1 MKKKQLLSG
10 VMALLLSASL
20 CACGGSKTAEGTSE
34 AAGESSEA
42 ETSNTLS
49 EGTPVPG
56 GSVVYGMTQD
66 LASLDPHVDTDAGT
80 RDVVFNLYEGLVKPT
95 SDGGFIPAVASDYTI
110 SDDAKTYTFTLRD
123 GVTFHDGTPVTIE
136 DVKYSIDRYAEIQG
150 ESSAFSS
157 LVDSVE
163 VQDDKTLV
171 VNLKESYSEFLPM
184 MTIAIIPKSN
194 EDPAGNPIGTGPF
207 KYVSYTPGQNLEL
220 EKYDGYWQEGVPSL
234 DSVEFKFIAD
244 VDTAFVELQAG
255 TIDISDPS
263 YSLEAANQIATING
277 GNSDLDGS
285 VITTR
290 LKDFRGYGYIALSA
304 ENVKVGNDPASE
316 ESKDL
321 RKAIMTVI
329 AAYRDEGINSYYG
342 DTATIINY
350 PMSNTSWAAPSVT
363 DDGYKIAYSTD
374 VDGNEIYTSDMS
386 GDTKYAAALQAALGY
401 FEAAGYT
408 VENGQVTA
416 APAGAKMEYTVNIGA
431 SGNGDHPSF
440 QVLTNAAAA
449 LKTIGFTLTVN
460 DLANASDLYSSYQ
473 SGVAEGWVAA
483 WQSTNDPDTYQLY
496 DSNGSTNYY
505 KINDSD
511 LDELIEAA
519 RQTTDQDARK
529 AMYKEAMEIIL
540 DWGVELPVYQR
551 SEATIFS
558 SERVDTT
565 TIPNDMTPYWTY
577 QSEINKIALK

>member
-95 SDGGFIPAVASDYTI
+95 SDGGFIAAVASDYTI

-123 GVTFHDGTPVTIE
+123 GITFHDGTPVTIE

-184 MTIAIIPKSN
+184 MTIAIIPQSN
-194 EDPAGNPIGTGPF
+194 EEPVGNPIGTGPF

-255 TIDISDPS
+255 TIDILKYLTSAQAETLGDDYNIVQGSMNLVHAMYLNSAYEPLSKTEVRQALCYAVDRDAINNFIFGGKSHIIGSHMIPAMSKYYEPEAETVYSYDPEKAKELLADAGYADGFDLEITVPSS
-263 YSLEAANQIATING
+263 YSQHVDSAQIIADELSQVGINVTLNQVEWSTWLQDVYKG
-277 GNSDLDGS
+277 GN
-285 VITTR
+285 
-290 LKDFRGYGYIALSA
+290 FQA
-304 ENVKVGNDPASE
+304 
-316 ESKDL
+316 
-321 RKAIMTVI
+321 TVI
-329 AAYRDEGINSYYG
+329 GFDG
-342 DTATIINY
+342 TL
-350 PMSNTSWAAPSVT
+350 APSDWLKKYVT
-363 DDGYKIAYSTD
+363 DDAKNFMHYSNTEYDDVFNTAYTTVDDDVKVENYKKAQMILAEDAAAVYIEDPANLVAVSKKFGGYTFYPTAA
-374 VDGNEIYTSDMS
+374 EDMS
-386 GDTKYAAALQAALGY
+386 LLYQ
-401 FEAAGYT
+401 
-408 VENGQVTA
+408 VEQ
-416 APAGAKMEYTVNIGA
+416 
-431 SGNGDHPSF
+431 
-440 QVLTNAAAA
+440 
-449 LKTIGFTLTVN
+449 
-460 DLANASDLYSSYQ
+460 
-473 SGVAEGWVAA
+473 
-483 WQSTNDPDTYQLY
+483 
-496 DSNGSTNYY
+496 
-505 KINDSD
+505 
-511 LDELIEAA
+511 
-519 RQTTDQDARK
+519 
-529 AMYKEAMEIIL
+529 
-540 DWGVELPVYQR
+540 
-551 SEATIFS
+551 
-558 SERVDTT
+558 
-565 TIPNDMTPYWTY
+565 
-577 QSEINKIALK
+577 

>member
-95 SDGGFIPAVASDYTI
+95 SDGGFIAAVASDYTI

-123 GVTFHDGTPVTIE
+123 GITFHDGTPVTIE

-184 MTIAIIPKSN
+184 MTIAIIPQSN

-207 KYVSYTPGQNLEL
+207 KYVSYTPGQNMEL

-255 TIDISDPS
+255 TIDILKYLTSAQAETLGDDYNIVQGSMNLVHAMYLNSAYEPLSKTEVRQALCYAVDRDAINNFIFGGKSHIIGSHMIPAMSKYYEPEAETVYSYDPEKAKELLVDAGYADGFDLEITVPSS
-263 YSLEAANQIATING
+263 YSQHVDSAQIIADELSQVGINVTLNQVEWSTWLQDVYKG
-277 GNSDLDGS
+277 GN
-285 VITTR
+285 
-290 LKDFRGYGYIALSA
+290 FQA
-304 ENVKVGNDPASE
+304 
-316 ESKDL
+316 
-321 RKAIMTVI
+321 TVI
-329 AAYRDEGINSYYG
+329 GFDG
-342 DTATIINY
+342 TL
-350 PMSNTSWAAPSVT
+350 APSDWLKKYVT
-363 DDGYKIAYSTD
+363 DDAKNFMHYSNTEYDDVFNTAYTTVDDDVKVENYKKAQMILAEDAAAVYIEDPANLVAVSKKFGGYTFYPTAA
-374 VDGNEIYTSDMS
+374 EDMS
-386 GDTKYAAALQAALGY
+386 LLYQ
-401 FEAAGYT
+401 
-408 VENGQVTA
+408 VEQ
-416 APAGAKMEYTVNIGA
+416 
-431 SGNGDHPSF
+431 
-440 QVLTNAAAA
+440 
-449 LKTIGFTLTVN
+449 
-460 DLANASDLYSSYQ
+460 
-473 SGVAEGWVAA
+473 
-483 WQSTNDPDTYQLY
+483 
-496 DSNGSTNYY
+496 
-505 KINDSD
+505 
-511 LDELIEAA
+511 
-519 RQTTDQDARK
+519 
-529 AMYKEAMEIIL
+529 
-540 DWGVELPVYQR
+540 
-551 SEATIFS
+551 
-558 SERVDTT
+558 
-565 TIPNDMTPYWTY
+565 
-577 QSEINKIALK
+577 

>member
-95 SDGGFIPAVASDYTI
+95 SDGGFIPAGASDYII

-123 GVTFHDGTPVTIE
+123 GITFHDGTPVTIE

-184 MTIAIIPKSN
+184 MTIAIIPQSN

-255 TIDISDPS
+255 TIDILKYLTSAQAETLGDDYNIVQGSMNLVHAMYLNSAYEPLSKTEVRQALCYAVDRDAINNFIFGGKSHIIGSHMIPAMSKYYEPEAETVYSYDPEKAKELLADAGYADGFDLEITVPSS
-263 YSLEAANQIATING
+263 YSQHVDSAQIIADELSQVGINVTLNQVEWSTWLQDVYKG
-277 GNSDLDGS
+277 GN
-285 VITTR
+285 
-290 LKDFRGYGYIALSA
+290 FQA
-304 ENVKVGNDPASE
+304 
-316 ESKDL
+316 
-321 RKAIMTVI
+321 TVI
-329 AAYRDEGINSYYG
+329 GFDG
-342 DTATIINY
+342 TL
-350 PMSNTSWAAPSVT
+350 APSDWLKKYVT
-363 DDGYKIAYSTD
+363 DDAKNFMHYSNTEYDDVFNTAYTTVDDDVKVENYKKAQMILAEDAAAVYIEDPANLVAVSKKFGGYTFYPTAA
-374 VDGNEIYTSDMS
+374 EDMS
-386 GDTKYAAALQAALGY
+386 LLYQ
-401 FEAAGYT
+401 
-408 VENGQVTA
+408 VEQ
-416 APAGAKMEYTVNIGA
+416 
-431 SGNGDHPSF
+431 
-440 QVLTNAAAA
+440 
-449 LKTIGFTLTVN
+449 
-460 DLANASDLYSSYQ
+460 
-473 SGVAEGWVAA
+473 
-483 WQSTNDPDTYQLY
+483 
-496 DSNGSTNYY
+496 
-505 KINDSD
+505 
-511 LDELIEAA
+511 
-519 RQTTDQDARK
+519 
-529 AMYKEAMEIIL
+529 
-540 DWGVELPVYQR
+540 
-551 SEATIFS
+551 
-558 SERVDTT
+558 
-565 TIPNDMTPYWTY
+565 
-577 QSEINKIALK
+577 

>member
-95 SDGGFIPAVASDYTI
+95 SDGGFIAAVASDYTI

-255 TIDISDPS
+255 TIDILKYLTSAQAETLGDDYNIVQGSMNLVHAMYLNSAYEPLSKTEVRQALCYAVDRDAINNFIFGGKSHIIGSHMIPAMSKYYEPEAETVYSYDPEKAKELLADAGYADGFDLEITVPSS
-263 YSLEAANQIATING
+263 YSQHVDSAQIIADELSQVGINVTLNQVEWSTWLQDVYKG
-277 GNSDLDGS
+277 GN
-285 VITTR
+285 
-290 LKDFRGYGYIALSA
+290 FQA
-304 ENVKVGNDPASE
+304 
-316 ESKDL
+316 
-321 RKAIMTVI
+321 TVI
-329 AAYRDEGINSYYG
+329 GFDG
-342 DTATIINY
+342 TL
-350 PMSNTSWAAPSVT
+350 APSDWLKKYVT
-363 DDGYKIAYSTD
+363 DDAKNFMHYSNTEYDDVFNTAYTTVDDDVKVENYKKAQMILAEDAAAVYIEDPANLVAVSKKFGGYTFYPTAA
-374 VDGNEIYTSDMS
+374 EDMS
-386 GDTKYAAALQAALGY
+386 LLYQ
-401 FEAAGYT
+401 
-408 VENGQVTA
+408 VEQ
-416 APAGAKMEYTVNIGA
+416 
-431 SGNGDHPSF
+431 
-440 QVLTNAAAA
+440 
-449 LKTIGFTLTVN
+449 
-460 DLANASDLYSSYQ
+460 
-473 SGVAEGWVAA
+473 
-483 WQSTNDPDTYQLY
+483 
-496 DSNGSTNYY
+496 
-505 KINDSD
+505 
-511 LDELIEAA
+511 
-519 RQTTDQDARK
+519 
-529 AMYKEAMEIIL
+529 
-540 DWGVELPVYQR
+540 
-551 SEATIFS
+551 
-558 SERVDTT
+558 
-565 TIPNDMTPYWTY
+565 
-577 QSEINKIALK
+577 

>member
-49 EGTPVPG
+49 EGPPVPG

-95 SDGGFIPAVASDYTI
+95 SDGGFIPAVASDYII

-123 GVTFHDGTPVTIE
+123 GITFHDGTPVTIE

-184 MTIAIIPKSN
+184 MTIAIIPQSN

-255 TIDISDPS
+255 TIDILKYLTSAQAETLGDDYNIVQGSMNLVHAMYLNSAYEPLSKTEVRQALCYAVDRDAINNFIFGGKSHIIGSHMIPAMSKYYEPEAETVYSYDPEKAKELLADAGYADGFDLEITVPSS
-263 YSLEAANQIATING
+263 YSQHVDSAQIIADELSQVGINVTLNQVEWSTWLQDVYKG
-277 GNSDLDGS
+277 GN
-285 VITTR
+285 
-290 LKDFRGYGYIALSA
+290 FQA
-304 ENVKVGNDPASE
+304 
-316 ESKDL
+316 
-321 RKAIMTVI
+321 TVI
-329 AAYRDEGINSYYG
+329 GFDG
-342 DTATIINY
+342 TL
-350 PMSNTSWAAPSVT
+350 APSDWLKKYVT
-363 DDGYKIAYSTD
+363 DDAKNFMHYSNTEYDDVFNTAYTTVDDDVKVENYKKAQMILAEDAAAVYIEDPANLVAVSKKFGGYTFYPTAA
-374 VDGNEIYTSDMS
+374 EDMS
-386 GDTKYAAALQAALGY
+386 LLYQ
-401 FEAAGYT
+401 
-408 VENGQVTA
+408 VEQ
-416 APAGAKMEYTVNIGA
+416 
-431 SGNGDHPSF
+431 
-440 QVLTNAAAA
+440 
-449 LKTIGFTLTVN
+449 
-460 DLANASDLYSSYQ
+460 
-473 SGVAEGWVAA
+473 
-483 WQSTNDPDTYQLY
+483 
-496 DSNGSTNYY
+496 
-505 KINDSD
+505 
-511 LDELIEAA
+511 
-519 RQTTDQDARK
+519 
-529 AMYKEAMEIIL
+529 
-540 DWGVELPVYQR
+540 
-551 SEATIFS
+551 
-558 SERVDTT
+558 
-565 TIPNDMTPYWTY
+565 
-577 QSEINKIALK
+577 

>member
-95 SDGGFIPAVASDYTI
+95 SDGGFIPAVASDYII

-123 GVTFHDGTPVTIE
+123 GITFHDGTPVTIE

-184 MTIAIIPKSN
+184 MTIAIIPQSN

-255 TIDISDPS
+255 TIDILKYLTSAQAETLGDDYNIVQGSMNLVHAMYLNSAYEPLSKTEVRQALCYAVDRDAINNFIFGGKSHIIGSHMIPAMSKYYEPEAETVYSYDPEKAKELLADAGYADGFDLEITVPSS
-263 YSLEAANQIATING
+263 YSQHVDSAQIIADELSQVGINVTLNQVEWSTWLQDVYKG
-277 GNSDLDGS
+277 GN
-285 VITTR
+285 
-290 LKDFRGYGYIALSA
+290 FQA
-304 ENVKVGNDPASE
+304 
-316 ESKDL
+316 
-321 RKAIMTVI
+321 TVI
-329 AAYRDEGINSYYG
+329 GFDG
-342 DTATIINY
+342 TL
-350 PMSNTSWAAPSVT
+350 APSDWLKKYVT
-363 DDGYKIAYSTD
+363 DDAKNFIIPSCVYRF
-374 VDGNEIYTSDMS
+374 
-386 GDTKYAAALQAALGY
+386 LFCCY
-401 FEAAGYT
+401 F
-408 VENGQVTA
+408 
-416 APAGAKMEYTVNIGA
+416 
-431 SGNGDHPSF
+431 
-440 QVLTNAAAA
+440 
-449 LKTIGFTLTVN
+449 
-460 DLANASDLYSSYQ
+460 
-473 SGVAEGWVAA
+473 
-483 WQSTNDPDTYQLY
+483 
-496 DSNGSTNYY
+496 
-505 KINDSD
+505 
-511 LDELIEAA
+511 
-519 RQTTDQDARK
+519 
-529 AMYKEAMEIIL
+529 
-540 DWGVELPVYQR
+540 
-551 SEATIFS
+551 
-558 SERVDTT
+558 
-565 TIPNDMTPYWTY
+565 
-577 QSEINKIALK
+577 

>member
-95 SDGGFIPAVASDYTI
+95 SDGGFIPAVASDYII

-123 GVTFHDGTPVTIE
+123 GITFHDGTPVTIE

-255 TIDISDPS
+255 TIDI
-263 YSLEAANQIATING
+263 
-277 GNSDLDGS
+277 
-285 VITTR
+285 
-290 LKDFRGYGYIALSA
+290 LKYL
-304 ENVKVGNDPASE
+304 
-316 ESKDL
+316 
-321 RKAIMTVI
+321 
-329 AAYRDEGINSYYG
+329 
-342 DTATIINY
+342 
-350 PMSNTSWAAPSVT
+350 
-363 DDGYKIAYSTD
+363 
-374 VDGNEIYTSDMS
+374 
-386 GDTKYAAALQAALGY
+386 
-401 FEAAGYT
+401 
-408 VENGQVTA
+408 TA
-416 APAGAKMEYTVNIGA
+416 AQAETLGDEDYNIV
-431 SGNGDHPSF
+431 
-440 QVLTNAAAA
+440 Q
-449 LKTIGFTLTVN
+449 
-460 DLANASDLYSSYQ
+460 
-473 SGVAEGWVAA
+473 
-483 WQSTNDPDTYQLY
+483 
-496 DSNGSTNYY
+496 GSMN
-505 KINDSD
+505 
-511 LDELIEAA
+511 LVH
-519 RQTTDQDARK
+519 
-529 AMYKEAMEIIL
+529 AMYLNSAYEPLSKTEVRQALCYAVDRDAINNF
-540 DWGVELPVYQR
+540 
-551 SEATIFS
+551 IFG
-558 SERVDTT
+558 
-565 TIPNDMTPYWTY
+565 
-577 QSEINKIALK
+577 

>member
-95 SDGGFIPAVASDYTI
+95 SDGGFISAVASDYTI

-123 GVTFHDGTPVTIE
+123 GITFHDGTPVTIE

-184 MTIAIIPKSN
+184 MTIAIIPQSN

-220 EKYDGYWQEGVPSL
+220 EKYAGYWQEGVPSL

-255 TIDISDPS
+255 TIDILKYLTSAQAETLGDDYNIVQGSMNLVHAMYLNSAYEPLSKTEVRQALCYAVDRDAINNFIFGGKSHIIGSHMIPAMSKYYEPEAETVYSYDPEKAKELLADAGYADGFDLEITVPSS
-263 YSLEAANQIATING
+263 YSQHVDSAQIIADELSQVGVNVTLNQVEWSTWLQDVYKG
-277 GNSDLDGS
+277 GN
-285 VITTR
+285 
-290 LKDFRGYGYIALSA
+290 FQA
-304 ENVKVGNDPASE
+304 
-316 ESKDL
+316 
-321 RKAIMTVI
+321 TVI
-329 AAYRDEGINSYYG
+329 GFDG
-342 DTATIINY
+342 TL
-350 PMSNTSWAAPSVT
+350 APSDWLKKYVT
-363 DDGYKIAYSTD
+363 DDAKNFMHYSNTEYDDVFNTAYTTVDDDVKVENYKKAQMILAEDAAAVYIEDPANLVAVSKKFGGYTFYPTAA
-374 VDGNEIYTSDMS
+374 EDMS
-386 GDTKYAAALQAALGY
+386 LLYQ
-401 FEAAGYT
+401 
-408 VENGQVTA
+408 VEQ
-416 APAGAKMEYTVNIGA
+416 
-431 SGNGDHPSF
+431 
-440 QVLTNAAAA
+440 
-449 LKTIGFTLTVN
+449 
-460 DLANASDLYSSYQ
+460 
-473 SGVAEGWVAA
+473 
-483 WQSTNDPDTYQLY
+483 
-496 DSNGSTNYY
+496 
-505 KINDSD
+505 
-511 LDELIEAA
+511 
-519 RQTTDQDARK
+519 
-529 AMYKEAMEIIL
+529 
-540 DWGVELPVYQR
+540 
-551 SEATIFS
+551 
-558 SERVDTT
+558 
-565 TIPNDMTPYWTY
+565 
-577 QSEINKIALK
+577 

>member
-95 SDGGFIPAVASDYTI
+95 SDGGFIPAVASDYII

-123 GVTFHDGTPVTIE
+123 GITFHDGTPVTIE

-184 MTIAIIPKSN
+184 MTIAIIPQSN

-207 KYVSYTPGQNLEL
+207 KYVSYTPGQNMEL

-255 TIDISDPS
+255 TIDILKYLTAAQAETLGDDYNIVQGSMNLVHAMYLNSAYEPLSKTEVRQALCYAVDRDAINNFIFGGKSHIIGSHMIPAMSKYYEPEAETVYSYDPEKAKELLADAGYADGFDLEITVPSS
-263 YSLEAANQIATING
+263 YSQHVDSAQIIADELSQVGINVTLNQVEWSTWLQDVYKG
-277 GNSDLDGS
+277 GN
-285 VITTR
+285 
-290 LKDFRGYGYIALSA
+290 FQA
-304 ENVKVGNDPASE
+304 
-316 ESKDL
+316 
-321 RKAIMTVI
+321 TVI
-329 AAYRDEGINSYYG
+329 GFDG
-342 DTATIINY
+342 TL
-350 PMSNTSWAAPSVT
+350 APSDWLKKYVT
-363 DDGYKIAYSTD
+363 DDAKNFMHYSNTEYDDVFNTAYTTVDDDVKVENYKKAQMILAEDAAAVYIEDPANLVAVSKKFGGYTFYPTAA
-374 VDGNEIYTSDMS
+374 EDMS
-386 GDTKYAAALQAALGY
+386 LLYQ
-401 FEAAGYT
+401 
-408 VENGQVTA
+408 VEQ
-416 APAGAKMEYTVNIGA
+416 
-431 SGNGDHPSF
+431 
-440 QVLTNAAAA
+440 
-449 LKTIGFTLTVN
+449 
-460 DLANASDLYSSYQ
+460 
-473 SGVAEGWVAA
+473 
-483 WQSTNDPDTYQLY
+483 
-496 DSNGSTNYY
+496 
-505 KINDSD
+505 
-511 LDELIEAA
+511 
-519 RQTTDQDARK
+519 
-529 AMYKEAMEIIL
+529 
-540 DWGVELPVYQR
+540 
-551 SEATIFS
+551 
-558 SERVDTT
+558 
-565 TIPNDMTPYWTY
+565 
-577 QSEINKIALK
+577 

>member
-95 SDGGFIPAVASDYTI
+95 SDGGFIPAVASDYII

-123 GVTFHDGTPVTIE
+123 GITFHDGTPVTIE

-194 EDPAGNPIGTGPF
+194 ENPAGNPIGTGPF

-255 TIDISDPS
+255 TIDILKYLTSAQAETLGDDYNIVQGSMNLVHAMYLNSAYEPLSKTEVRQALCYAVDRDAINNFIFGGKSHIIGSHMIPAMSKYYEPEAETVYSYDPEKAKELLADAGYADGFDLEITVPSS
-263 YSLEAANQIATING
+263 YSQHVDSAQIIADELSQVGINVTLNQVEWSTWLQDVYKG
-277 GNSDLDGS
+277 GN
-285 VITTR
+285 
-290 LKDFRGYGYIALSA
+290 FQA
-304 ENVKVGNDPASE
+304 
-316 ESKDL
+316 
-321 RKAIMTVI
+321 TVI
-329 AAYRDEGINSYYG
+329 GFDG
-342 DTATIINY
+342 TL
-350 PMSNTSWAAPSVT
+350 APSDWLKKYVT
-363 DDGYKIAYSTD
+363 DDAKNFMHYSNTEYDDVFNTAYTTVDDDVKVENYKKAQMILAEDAAAVYIEDPANLVAVSKKFGGYTFYPTAA
-374 VDGNEIYTSDMS
+374 EDMS
-386 GDTKYAAALQAALGY
+386 LLYQ
-401 FEAAGYT
+401 
-408 VENGQVTA
+408 VEQ
-416 APAGAKMEYTVNIGA
+416 
-431 SGNGDHPSF
+431 
-440 QVLTNAAAA
+440 
-449 LKTIGFTLTVN
+449 
-460 DLANASDLYSSYQ
+460 
-473 SGVAEGWVAA
+473 
-483 WQSTNDPDTYQLY
+483 
-496 DSNGSTNYY
+496 
-505 KINDSD
+505 
-511 LDELIEAA
+511 
-519 RQTTDQDARK
+519 
-529 AMYKEAMEIIL
+529 
-540 DWGVELPVYQR
+540 
-551 SEATIFS
+551 
-558 SERVDTT
+558 
-565 TIPNDMTPYWTY
+565 
-577 QSEINKIALK
+577 

>member
-80 RDVVFNLYEGLVKPT
+80 RDVVFILYEGLVKPT
-95 SDGGFIPAVASDYTI
+95 SDGGFIPAVASDYII

-123 GVTFHDGTPVTIE
+123 GITFHDGTPVTIE

-184 MTIAIIPKSN
+184 MTIAIIPQSN

-255 TIDISDPS
+255 TIDILKYLTSAQAETLGDDYNIVQGSMNLVHAMYLNSAYEPLSKTEVRQALCYAVDRDAINNFIFGGKSHIIGSHMIPAMSKYYEPEAETVYSYDPEKAKELLADAGYADGFDLEITVPSS
-263 YSLEAANQIATING
+263 YSQHVDSAQIIADELSQVGINVTLNQVEWSTWLQDVYKG
-277 GNSDLDGS
+277 GN
-285 VITTR
+285 
-290 LKDFRGYGYIALSA
+290 FQA
-304 ENVKVGNDPASE
+304 
-316 ESKDL
+316 
-321 RKAIMTVI
+321 TVI
-329 AAYRDEGINSYYG
+329 GFDG
-342 DTATIINY
+342 TL
-350 PMSNTSWAAPSVT
+350 APSDWLKKYVT
-363 DDGYKIAYSTD
+363 DDAKNFMHYSNTEYDDVFNTAYTTVDDDVKVENYKKAQMILAEDAAAVYIEDPANLVAVSKKFGGYTFYPTAA
-374 VDGNEIYTSDMS
+374 EDMS
-386 GDTKYAAALQAALGY
+386 LLYQ
-401 FEAAGYT
+401 
-408 VENGQVTA
+408 VEQ
-416 APAGAKMEYTVNIGA
+416 
-431 SGNGDHPSF
+431 
-440 QVLTNAAAA
+440 
-449 LKTIGFTLTVN
+449 
-460 DLANASDLYSSYQ
+460 
-473 SGVAEGWVAA
+473 
-483 WQSTNDPDTYQLY
+483 
-496 DSNGSTNYY
+496 
-505 KINDSD
+505 
-511 LDELIEAA
+511 
-519 RQTTDQDARK
+519 
-529 AMYKEAMEIIL
+529 
-540 DWGVELPVYQR
+540 
-551 SEATIFS
+551 
-558 SERVDTT
+558 
-565 TIPNDMTPYWTY
+565 
-577 QSEINKIALK
+577 

>member
-95 SDGGFIPAVASDYTI
+95 SDGGFIPAVASDYII

-123 GVTFHDGTPVTIE
+123 GITFHDGTPVTIE

-184 MTIAIIPKSN
+184 MTIAIIPQSN

-255 TIDISDPS
+255 TIDILKYLTSAQAETLGDDYNIVQGSMNLVHAMYLNSAYEPLSKTEVRQALCYAVDRDAINNFIFGGKSHIIGSHMIPAMSKYYEPEAETVYSYDPETAKELLADAGYADGFDLEITVPSS
-263 YSLEAANQIATING
+263 YSQHVDSAQIIADELSQVGINVTLNQVEWSTWLQDVYKG
-277 GNSDLDGS
+277 GN
-285 VITTR
+285 
-290 LKDFRGYGYIALSA
+290 FQA
-304 ENVKVGNDPASE
+304 
-316 ESKDL
+316 
-321 RKAIMTVI
+321 TVI
-329 AAYRDEGINSYYG
+329 GFDG
-342 DTATIINY
+342 TL
-350 PMSNTSWAAPSVT
+350 APSDWLKKYVT
-363 DDGYKIAYSTD
+363 DDAKNFMHYSNTEYDDVFNTAYTTVDDDVKVENYKKAQMILAEDAAAVYIEDPANLVAVSKKFGGYTFYPTAA
-374 VDGNEIYTSDMS
+374 EDMS
-386 GDTKYAAALQAALGY
+386 LLYQ
-401 FEAAGYT
+401 
-408 VENGQVTA
+408 VEQ
-416 APAGAKMEYTVNIGA
+416 
-431 SGNGDHPSF
+431 
-440 QVLTNAAAA
+440 
-449 LKTIGFTLTVN
+449 
-460 DLANASDLYSSYQ
+460 
-473 SGVAEGWVAA
+473 
-483 WQSTNDPDTYQLY
+483 
-496 DSNGSTNYY
+496 
-505 KINDSD
+505 
-511 LDELIEAA
+511 
-519 RQTTDQDARK
+519 
-529 AMYKEAMEIIL
+529 
-540 DWGVELPVYQR
+540 
-551 SEATIFS
+551 
-558 SERVDTT
+558 
-565 TIPNDMTPYWTY
+565 
-577 QSEINKIALK
+577 

>member
-20 CACGGSKTAEGTSE
+20 CACRGSKTAEGTSE

-95 SDGGFIPAVASDYTI
+95 SDGGFIPAVASDYII

-123 GVTFHDGTPVTIE
+123 GITFHDGTPVTIE

-184 MTIAIIPKSN
+184 MTIAIIPQSN

-255 TIDISDPS
+255 TIDILKYLTSAQAETLGDDYNIVQGSMNLVHAMYLNSAYEPLSKTEVRQALCYAVDRDAINNFIFGGKSHIIGSHMIPAMSKYYEPEAETVYSYDPEKAKELLADAGYADGFDLEITVPSS
-263 YSLEAANQIATING
+263 YSQHVDSAQIIADELSQVGVNVTLNQVEWSTWLQDVYKG
-277 GNSDLDGS
+277 GN
-285 VITTR
+285 
-290 LKDFRGYGYIALSA
+290 FQA
-304 ENVKVGNDPASE
+304 
-316 ESKDL
+316 
-321 RKAIMTVI
+321 TVI
-329 AAYRDEGINSYYG
+329 GFDG
-342 DTATIINY
+342 TL
-350 PMSNTSWAAPSVT
+350 APSDWLKKYVT
-363 DDGYKIAYSTD
+363 DDAKNFMHYSNTEYDDVFNTAYTTVDDDVKVENYKKAQMILAEDAAAVYIEDPANLVAVSKKFGGYTFYPTAA
-374 VDGNEIYTSDMS
+374 EDMS
-386 GDTKYAAALQAALGY
+386 LLYQ
-401 FEAAGYT
+401 
-408 VENGQVTA
+408 VEQ
-416 APAGAKMEYTVNIGA
+416 
-431 SGNGDHPSF
+431 
-440 QVLTNAAAA
+440 
-449 LKTIGFTLTVN
+449 
-460 DLANASDLYSSYQ
+460 
-473 SGVAEGWVAA
+473 
-483 WQSTNDPDTYQLY
+483 
-496 DSNGSTNYY
+496 
-505 KINDSD
+505 
-511 LDELIEAA
+511 
-519 RQTTDQDARK
+519 
-529 AMYKEAMEIIL
+529 
-540 DWGVELPVYQR
+540 
-551 SEATIFS
+551 
-558 SERVDTT
+558 
-565 TIPNDMTPYWTY
+565 
-577 QSEINKIALK
+577 

>member
-95 SDGGFIPAVASDYTI
+95 SDGGFIAAVASDYTI

-123 GVTFHDGTPVTIE
+123 GITFHDGTPVTIE

-184 MTIAIIPKSN
+184 MTIAIIPQSN
-194 EDPAGNPIGTGPF
+194 ENPAGNPIGTGPF

-255 TIDISDPS
+255 TIDILKYLTSAQAETLGDDYKIVQGSMNLVHAMYLNSAYEPLSKTEVRQALCYAVDRDAINNFIFGGKSHIIGSHMIPAMSKYYEPEAETVYSYDPEKAKELLADAGYADGFDLEITVPSS
-263 YSLEAANQIATING
+263 YSQHVDSAQIIADELSQVGINVTLNQVEWSTWLQDVYKG
-277 GNSDLDGS
+277 GN
-285 VITTR
+285 
-290 LKDFRGYGYIALSA
+290 FQA
-304 ENVKVGNDPASE
+304 
-316 ESKDL
+316 
-321 RKAIMTVI
+321 TVI
-329 AAYRDEGINSYYG
+329 GFDG
-342 DTATIINY
+342 TL
-350 PMSNTSWAAPSVT
+350 APSDWLKKYVT
-363 DDGYKIAYSTD
+363 DDAKNFMHYSNTEYDDVFNTAYTTVDDDVKVENYKKAQMILAEDAAAVYIEDPANLVAVSKKFGGYTFYPTAA
-374 VDGNEIYTSDMS
+374 EDMS
-386 GDTKYAAALQAALGY
+386 LLYQ
-401 FEAAGYT
+401 
-408 VENGQVTA
+408 VEQ
-416 APAGAKMEYTVNIGA
+416 
-431 SGNGDHPSF
+431 
-440 QVLTNAAAA
+440 
-449 LKTIGFTLTVN
+449 
-460 DLANASDLYSSYQ
+460 
-473 SGVAEGWVAA
+473 
-483 WQSTNDPDTYQLY
+483 
-496 DSNGSTNYY
+496 
-505 KINDSD
+505 
-511 LDELIEAA
+511 
-519 RQTTDQDARK
+519 
-529 AMYKEAMEIIL
+529 
-540 DWGVELPVYQR
+540 
-551 SEATIFS
+551 
-558 SERVDTT
+558 
-565 TIPNDMTPYWTY
+565 
-577 QSEINKIALK
+577 

>member
-95 SDGGFIPAVASDYTI
+95 SDGGFIPAVASDYII

-123 GVTFHDGTPVTIE
+123 GITFHDGTPVTIE

-184 MTIAIIPKSN
+184 MTIAIIPQSN

-255 TIDISDPS
+255 TIDILKYLTSAQAETLGDDYNIVQGSMNLVHAMYLNSAYEPLSKTEVRQALCYAVDRDAINNFIFGGKSHIIGSHMIPAMSKYYEPEAETVYIYDPEKAKELLADAGYADGFDLEITVPSS
-263 YSLEAANQIATING
+263 YSQHVDSAQIIADELSQVGINVTLNQVEWSTWLQDVYKG
-277 GNSDLDGS
+277 GN
-285 VITTR
+285 
-290 LKDFRGYGYIALSA
+290 FQA
-304 ENVKVGNDPASE
+304 
-316 ESKDL
+316 
-321 RKAIMTVI
+321 TVI
-329 AAYRDEGINSYYG
+329 GFDG
-342 DTATIINY
+342 TL
-350 PMSNTSWAAPSVT
+350 APSDWLKKYVT
-363 DDGYKIAYSTD
+363 DDAKNFMHYSNTEYDDVFNTAYTTVDDDVKVENYKKAQMILAEDAAAVYIEDPANLVAVSKKFGGYTFYPTAA
-374 VDGNEIYTSDMS
+374 EDMS
-386 GDTKYAAALQAALGY
+386 LLYQ
-401 FEAAGYT
+401 
-408 VENGQVTA
+408 VEQ
-416 APAGAKMEYTVNIGA
+416 
-431 SGNGDHPSF
+431 
-440 QVLTNAAAA
+440 
-449 LKTIGFTLTVN
+449 
-460 DLANASDLYSSYQ
+460 
-473 SGVAEGWVAA
+473 
-483 WQSTNDPDTYQLY
+483 
-496 DSNGSTNYY
+496 
-505 KINDSD
+505 
-511 LDELIEAA
+511 
-519 RQTTDQDARK
+519 
-529 AMYKEAMEIIL
+529 
-540 DWGVELPVYQR
+540 
-551 SEATIFS
+551 
-558 SERVDTT
+558 
-565 TIPNDMTPYWTY
+565 
-577 QSEINKIALK
+577 

>member
-95 SDGGFIPAVASDYTI
+95 SDGGFIAAVASDYTI

-123 GVTFHDGTPVTIE
+123 GITFHDGTPVTIE

-184 MTIAIIPKSN
+184 MTIAIIPQSN

-255 TIDISDPS
+255 TIDILKYLISAQAETLGDDYKIVQGSMNLVHAMYLNSAYEPLSKTEVRQALCYAVDRDAINNFIFGGKSHIIGSHMIPAMSKYYEPEAETVYSYDPEKAKELLADAGYADGFDLEITVPSS
-263 YSLEAANQIATING
+263 YSQHVDSAQIIADELSQVGINVTLNQVEWSTWLQDVYKG
-277 GNSDLDGS
+277 GN
-285 VITTR
+285 
-290 LKDFRGYGYIALSA
+290 FQA
-304 ENVKVGNDPASE
+304 
-316 ESKDL
+316 
-321 RKAIMTVI
+321 TVI
-329 AAYRDEGINSYYG
+329 GFDG
-342 DTATIINY
+342 TL
-350 PMSNTSWAAPSVT
+350 APSDWLKKYVT
-363 DDGYKIAYSTD
+363 DDAKNFMHYSNTEYDDVFNTAYTTVDDDVKVENYKKAQMILAEDAAAVYIEDPANLVAVSKKFGGYTFYPTAA
-374 VDGNEIYTSDMS
+374 EDMS
-386 GDTKYAAALQAALGY
+386 LLYQ
-401 FEAAGYT
+401 
-408 VENGQVTA
+408 VEQ
-416 APAGAKMEYTVNIGA
+416 
-431 SGNGDHPSF
+431 
-440 QVLTNAAAA
+440 
-449 LKTIGFTLTVN
+449 
-460 DLANASDLYSSYQ
+460 
-473 SGVAEGWVAA
+473 
-483 WQSTNDPDTYQLY
+483 
-496 DSNGSTNYY
+496 
-505 KINDSD
+505 
-511 LDELIEAA
+511 
-519 RQTTDQDARK
+519 
-529 AMYKEAMEIIL
+529 
-540 DWGVELPVYQR
+540 
-551 SEATIFS
+551 
-558 SERVDTT
+558 
-565 TIPNDMTPYWTY
+565 
-577 QSEINKIALK
+577 

>member
-95 SDGGFIPAVASDYTI
+95 SDGGFIAAVASDYTI

-123 GVTFHDGTPVTIE
+123 GITFHDGTPVTIE

-184 MTIAIIPKSN
+184 MTIAIIPQSN

-255 TIDISDPS
+255 TIDILKYLTSAQAETLGDDYNIVQGSMNLVHAMYLNSAYEPLSKTEVRQALCYAVDRDAINNFIFGGKSHLIGSHMIPAMSKYYEPEAETVYSYDPEKAKELLADAGYADGFDLEITVPSS
-263 YSLEAANQIATING
+263 YSQHVDSAQIIADELSQVGINVTLNQVEWSTWLQDVYKG
-277 GNSDLDGS
+277 GN
-285 VITTR
+285 
-290 LKDFRGYGYIALSA
+290 FQA
-304 ENVKVGNDPASE
+304 
-316 ESKDL
+316 
-321 RKAIMTVI
+321 TVI
-329 AAYRDEGINSYYG
+329 GFDG
-342 DTATIINY
+342 TL
-350 PMSNTSWAAPSVT
+350 APSDWLKKYVT
-363 DDGYKIAYSTD
+363 DDAKNFMHYSNTEYDDVFNTAYTTVDDDVKVENYKKAQMILAEDAAAVYIEDPANLVAVSKKFGGYTFYPTAA
-374 VDGNEIYTSDMS
+374 EDMS
-386 GDTKYAAALQAALGY
+386 LLYQ
-401 FEAAGYT
+401 
-408 VENGQVTA
+408 VEQ
-416 APAGAKMEYTVNIGA
+416 
-431 SGNGDHPSF
+431 
-440 QVLTNAAAA
+440 
-449 LKTIGFTLTVN
+449 
-460 DLANASDLYSSYQ
+460 
-473 SGVAEGWVAA
+473 
-483 WQSTNDPDTYQLY
+483 
-496 DSNGSTNYY
+496 
-505 KINDSD
+505 
-511 LDELIEAA
+511 
-519 RQTTDQDARK
+519 
-529 AMYKEAMEIIL
+529 
-540 DWGVELPVYQR
+540 
-551 SEATIFS
+551 
-558 SERVDTT
+558 
-565 TIPNDMTPYWTY
+565 
-577 QSEINKIALK
+577 

>member
-49 EGTPVPG
+49 VGTPVPG

-95 SDGGFIPAVASDYTI
+95 SDGGFIPAVASDYII

-123 GVTFHDGTPVTIE
+123 GITFHDGTPVTIE

-184 MTIAIIPKSN
+184 MTIAIIPQSN

-255 TIDISDPS
+255 TIDILKYLTSAQAETLGDDYNIVQGSMNLVHAMYLNSAYEPLSKTEVRQALCYAVDRDAINNFIFGGKSHIIGSHMIPAMSKYYEPEAETVYSYDPEKAKELLADAGYADGFDLEITVPSS
-263 YSLEAANQIATING
+263 YSQHVDSAQIIADELSQVGINVTLNQVEWSTWLQDVYKG
-277 GNSDLDGS
+277 GN
-285 VITTR
+285 
-290 LKDFRGYGYIALSA
+290 FQA
-304 ENVKVGNDPASE
+304 
-316 ESKDL
+316 
-321 RKAIMTVI
+321 TVI
-329 AAYRDEGINSYYG
+329 GFDG
-342 DTATIINY
+342 TL
-350 PMSNTSWAAPSVT
+350 APSDWLKKYVT
-363 DDGYKIAYSTD
+363 DDAKNFMHYSNTEYDDVFNTAYTTVDDDVKVENYKKAQMILAEDAAAVYIEDPANLVAVSKKFGGYTFYPTAA
-374 VDGNEIYTSDMS
+374 EDMS
-386 GDTKYAAALQAALGY
+386 LLYQ
-401 FEAAGYT
+401 
-408 VENGQVTA
+408 VEQ
-416 APAGAKMEYTVNIGA
+416 
-431 SGNGDHPSF
+431 
-440 QVLTNAAAA
+440 
-449 LKTIGFTLTVN
+449 
-460 DLANASDLYSSYQ
+460 
-473 SGVAEGWVAA
+473 
-483 WQSTNDPDTYQLY
+483 
-496 DSNGSTNYY
+496 
-505 KINDSD
+505 
-511 LDELIEAA
+511 
-519 RQTTDQDARK
+519 
-529 AMYKEAMEIIL
+529 
-540 DWGVELPVYQR
+540 
-551 SEATIFS
+551 
-558 SERVDTT
+558 
-565 TIPNDMTPYWTY
+565 
-577 QSEINKIALK
+577 

>member
-95 SDGGFIPAVASDYTI
+95 SDGGFISAVASDYTI

-123 GVTFHDGTPVTIE
+123 GITFHDGTPVTIE

-184 MTIAIIPKSN
+184 MTIAIIPQSN

-207 KYVSYTPGQNLEL
+207 KYVSYTPGQNMEL

-255 TIDISDPS
+255 TIDILKYLTAAQAETLGDEDYNIVQGSMNLVHAMYLNSAYEPLSKTEVRQALCYAVDRDAINNFIFGGKSHLIGSHMIPAMSKYYEPEAETVYSYDPEKAKELLADAGYADGFDLEITVPSS
-263 YSLEAANQIATING
+263 YSQHVDSAQIIADELSQVGINVTLNQVEWSTWLQDVYKG
-277 GNSDLDGS
+277 GN
-285 VITTR
+285 
-290 LKDFRGYGYIALSA
+290 FQA
-304 ENVKVGNDPASE
+304 
-316 ESKDL
+316 
-321 RKAIMTVI
+321 TVI
-329 AAYRDEGINSYYG
+329 GFDG
-342 DTATIINY
+342 TL
-350 PMSNTSWAAPSVT
+350 APSDWLKKYVT
-363 DDGYKIAYSTD
+363 DDAKNFMHYSNTEYDDVFNTAYTTVDDDVKVENYKKAQRILAEDAAAVYIEDPANLVAVSKKFGGYTFYPTAA
-374 VDGNEIYTSDMS
+374 EDMS
-386 GDTKYAAALQAALGY
+386 LLYQ
-401 FEAAGYT
+401 
-408 VENGQVTA
+408 VEQ
-416 APAGAKMEYTVNIGA
+416 
-431 SGNGDHPSF
+431 
-440 QVLTNAAAA
+440 
-449 LKTIGFTLTVN
+449 
-460 DLANASDLYSSYQ
+460 
-473 SGVAEGWVAA
+473 
-483 WQSTNDPDTYQLY
+483 
-496 DSNGSTNYY
+496 
-505 KINDSD
+505 
-511 LDELIEAA
+511 
-519 RQTTDQDARK
+519 
-529 AMYKEAMEIIL
+529 
-540 DWGVELPVYQR
+540 
-551 SEATIFS
+551 
-558 SERVDTT
+558 
-565 TIPNDMTPYWTY
+565 
-577 QSEINKIALK
+577 

>member
-95 SDGGFIPAVASDYTI
+95 SDGGFIPAVASDYII

-123 GVTFHDGTPVTIE
+123 GITFHDGTPVTIE

-184 MTIAIIPKSN
+184 MTIAIIPQSN

-255 TIDISDPS
+255 TIDILKYLTSAQAETLGDDYNIVQGSMNLVHAMYLNSAYEPLSKTEVRQALCYAVDRDAINNFIFGGKSHIIGSHMIPAMSKYYEPEAETVYSYDPEKAKELLADAGYADGFDLEITVPSS
-263 YSLEAANQIATING
+263 YSQHVDSAQIIADELSQVGINVTLNQVEWSTWLQDVYKG
-277 GNSDLDGS
+277 GN
-285 VITTR
+285 
-290 LKDFRGYGYIALSA
+290 FQA
-304 ENVKVGNDPASE
+304 
-316 ESKDL
+316 
-321 RKAIMTVI
+321 TVI
-329 AAYRDEGINSYYG
+329 GFDG
-342 DTATIINY
+342 TL
-350 PMSNTSWAAPSVT
+350 APSDWLKKYVT
-363 DDGYKIAYSTD
+363 DDAKNFMHYSNT
-374 VDGNEIYTSDMS
+374 
-386 GDTKYAAALQAALGY
+386 
-401 FEAAGYT
+401 
-408 VENGQVTA
+408 
-416 APAGAKMEYTVNIGA
+416 
-431 SGNGDHPSF
+431 
-440 QVLTNAAAA
+440 
-449 LKTIGFTLTVN
+449 
-460 DLANASDLYSSYQ
+460 
-473 SGVAEGWVAA
+473 
-483 WQSTNDPDTYQLY
+483 
-496 DSNGSTNYY
+496 
-505 KINDSD
+505 
-511 LDELIEAA
+511 
-519 RQTTDQDARK
+519 
-529 AMYKEAMEIIL
+529 
-540 DWGVELPVYQR
+540 
-551 SEATIFS
+551 
-558 SERVDTT
+558 
-565 TIPNDMTPYWTY
+565 
-577 QSEINKIALK
+577 

>member
-95 SDGGFIPAVASDYTI
+95 SDGGFIAAVASDYTI

-123 GVTFHDGTPVTIE
+123 GITFHDGTPVTIE

-184 MTIAIIPKSN
+184 MTIAIIPQSN

-207 KYVSYTPGQNLEL
+207 KYVSYTPGQNMEL

-255 TIDISDPS
+255 TIDILKYLTAAQAETLGDEDYNIVQGSMNLVHAMYLNSAYEPLSKTEVRQALCYAVDRDAINNFIFGGKSHIIGSHMIPAMSKYYEPEAETVYSYDPEKAKELLADAGYADGFDLEITVPSS
-263 YSLEAANQIATING
+263 YSQHVDSAQIIADELSQVGINVTLNQVEWSTWLQDVYKG
-277 GNSDLDGS
+277 GN
-285 VITTR
+285 
-290 LKDFRGYGYIALSA
+290 FQA
-304 ENVKVGNDPASE
+304 
-316 ESKDL
+316 
-321 RKAIMTVI
+321 TVI
-329 AAYRDEGINSYYG
+329 GFDG
-342 DTATIINY
+342 TL
-350 PMSNTSWAAPSVT
+350 APSDWLKKYVT
-363 DDGYKIAYSTD
+363 DDAKNFMHYSNTEYDDVFNTAYTTVDDD
-374 VDGNEIYTSDMS
+374 V
-386 GDTKYAAALQAALGY
+386 K
-401 FEAAGYT
+401 
-408 VENGQVTA
+408 VEN
-416 APAGAKMEYTVNIGA
+416 
-431 SGNGDHPSF
+431 
-440 QVLTNAAAA
+440 
-449 LKTIGFTLTVN
+449 
-460 DLANASDLYSSYQ
+460 
-473 SGVAEGWVAA
+473 
-483 WQSTNDPDTYQLY
+483 
-496 DSNGSTNYY
+496 Y
-505 KINDSD
+505 K
-511 LDELIEAA
+511 
-519 RQTTDQDARK
+519 K
-529 AMYKEAMEIIL
+529 A
-540 DWGVELPVYQR
+540 Q
-551 SEATIFS
+551 FC
-558 SERVDTT
+558 
-565 TIPNDMTPYWTY
+565 
-577 QSEINKIALK
+577 

>member
-95 SDGGFIPAVASDYTI
+95 SDGGFIPAVASDYII

-123 GVTFHDGTPVTIE
+123 GITFHDGTPVTIE

-184 MTIAIIPKSN
+184 MTIAIIPQSN

-255 TIDISDPS
+255 TIDILKYLTSAQAETLGDDYNIVQGSMNLVHAMYLNSAYEPLSKTEVRQALCYAVDRDVINNFIFGGKSHIIGSHMIPAMSKYYEPEAETVYSYDPEKAKELLADAGYADGFDLEITVPSS
-263 YSLEAANQIATING
+263 YSQHVDSAQIIADELSQVGINVTLNQVEWSTWLQDVYKG
-277 GNSDLDGS
+277 GN
-285 VITTR
+285 
-290 LKDFRGYGYIALSA
+290 FQA
-304 ENVKVGNDPASE
+304 
-316 ESKDL
+316 
-321 RKAIMTVI
+321 TVI
-329 AAYRDEGINSYYG
+329 GFDG
-342 DTATIINY
+342 TL
-350 PMSNTSWAAPSVT
+350 APSDWLKKYVT
-363 DDGYKIAYSTD
+363 DDAKNFMHYSNTEYDDVFNTAYTTVDDDVKVENYKKAQMILAEDAAAVYIEDPANLVAVSKKFGGYTFYPTAA
-374 VDGNEIYTSDMS
+374 EDMS
-386 GDTKYAAALQAALGY
+386 LLYQ
-401 FEAAGYT
+401 
-408 VENGQVTA
+408 VEQ
-416 APAGAKMEYTVNIGA
+416 
-431 SGNGDHPSF
+431 
-440 QVLTNAAAA
+440 
-449 LKTIGFTLTVN
+449 
-460 DLANASDLYSSYQ
+460 
-473 SGVAEGWVAA
+473 
-483 WQSTNDPDTYQLY
+483 
-496 DSNGSTNYY
+496 
-505 KINDSD
+505 
-511 LDELIEAA
+511 
-519 RQTTDQDARK
+519 
-529 AMYKEAMEIIL
+529 
-540 DWGVELPVYQR
+540 
-551 SEATIFS
+551 
-558 SERVDTT
+558 
-565 TIPNDMTPYWTY
+565 
-577 QSEINKIALK
+577 

>member
-95 SDGGFIPAVASDYTI
+95 SDGGFIPAVASDYII

-123 GVTFHDGTPVTIE
+123 GITFHDGTPVTIE

-184 MTIAIIPKSN
+184 MTIAIIPQSN

-255 TIDISDPS
+255 TIDILKYLTSAQAETLGDDYNIVQGSMNLVHAMYLNSAYEPLSKTEVRQALCYAVDRDAINNFIFGGKSHIIGSHMIPAMSKYYEPEAETVYSYDPEKAKELLADAGYADGFDLEITVPSS
-263 YSLEAANQIATING
+263 YSQHVDSAQIIADELSQVGINVTLNQVEWSTWLQDVYKG
-277 GNSDLDGS
+277 GN
-285 VITTR
+285 
-290 LKDFRGYGYIALSA
+290 FQA
-304 ENVKVGNDPASE
+304 
-316 ESKDL
+316 
-321 RKAIMTVI
+321 TVI
-329 AAYRDEGINSYYG
+329 GFDG
-342 DTATIINY
+342 TL
-350 PMSNTSWAAPSVT
+350 APSDWLKKYVT
-363 DDGYKIAYSTD
+363 DDAKNFMHYSNTEYDDVFNTAYTTVDDDVKVENYKKAQMILAED
-374 VDGNEIYTSDMS
+374 
-386 GDTKYAAALQAALGY
+386 AAAVY
-401 FEAAGYT
+401 IED
-408 VENGQVTA
+408 
-416 APAGAKMEYTVNIGA
+416 PAN
-431 SGNGDHPSF
+431 
-440 QVLTNAAAA
+440 L
-449 LKTIGFTLTVN
+449 
-460 DLANASDLYSSYQ
+460 
-473 SGVAEGWVAA
+473 VAV
-483 WQSTNDPDTYQLY
+483 S
-496 DSNGSTNYY
+496 
-505 KINDSD
+505 
-511 LDELIEAA
+511 
-519 RQTTDQDARK
+519 
-529 AMYKEAMEIIL
+529 
-540 DWGVELPVYQR
+540 
-551 SEATIFS
+551 
-558 SERVDTT
+558 
-565 TIPNDMTPYWTY
+565 
-577 QSEINKIALK
+577 

>member
-95 SDGGFIPAVASDYTI
+95 SDGGFIPAVASDYII

-123 GVTFHDGTPVTIE
+123 GITFHDGTPVTIE

-184 MTIAIIPKSN
+184 MTIAIIPQSN

-220 EKYDGYWQEGVPSL
+220 KKYDGYWQEGVPSL

-255 TIDISDPS
+255 TIDILKYLTSAQAETLGDDYNIVQGSMNLVHAMYLNSAYEPLSKTEVRQALCYAVDRDAINNFIFGGKSHIIGSHMIPAMSKYYEPEAETVYSYDPEKAKELLADAGYADGFDLEITVPSS
-263 YSLEAANQIATING
+263 YSQHVDSAQIIADELSQVGVNVTLNQVEWSTWLQDVYKG
-277 GNSDLDGS
+277 GN
-285 VITTR
+285 
-290 LKDFRGYGYIALSA
+290 FQA
-304 ENVKVGNDPASE
+304 
-316 ESKDL
+316 
-321 RKAIMTVI
+321 TVI
-329 AAYRDEGINSYYG
+329 GFDG
-342 DTATIINY
+342 TL
-350 PMSNTSWAAPSVT
+350 APSDWLKKYVT
-363 DDGYKIAYSTD
+363 DDAKNFMHYSNTEYDDVFNTAYTTVDDDVKVENYKKAQMILAEDAAAVYIEDPANLVAVSKKFGGYTFYPTAA
-374 VDGNEIYTSDMS
+374 EDMS
-386 GDTKYAAALQAALGY
+386 LLYQ
-401 FEAAGYT
+401 
-408 VENGQVTA
+408 VEQ
-416 APAGAKMEYTVNIGA
+416 
-431 SGNGDHPSF
+431 
-440 QVLTNAAAA
+440 
-449 LKTIGFTLTVN
+449 
-460 DLANASDLYSSYQ
+460 
-473 SGVAEGWVAA
+473 
-483 WQSTNDPDTYQLY
+483 
-496 DSNGSTNYY
+496 
-505 KINDSD
+505 
-511 LDELIEAA
+511 
-519 RQTTDQDARK
+519 
-529 AMYKEAMEIIL
+529 
-540 DWGVELPVYQR
+540 
-551 SEATIFS
+551 
-558 SERVDTT
+558 
-565 TIPNDMTPYWTY
+565 
-577 QSEINKIALK
+577 

>member
-95 SDGGFIPAVASDYTI
+95 SDGGFIPAVASDYII

-184 MTIAIIPKSN
+184 MTIAIIPQSN

-255 TIDISDPS
+255 TIDILKYLTSAQAETLGDDYNIVQGSMNLVHAMYLNSAYEPLSKTEVRQALCYAVDRDAINNFIFGGKSHIIGSHMIPAMSKYYEPEAETVYSYDPEKAKELLADAGYADGFDLEITVPSS
-263 YSLEAANQIATING
+263 YSQHVDSAQIIADELSQVGINVTLNQVEWSTWLQDVYKG
-277 GNSDLDGS
+277 GN
-285 VITTR
+285 
-290 LKDFRGYGYIALSA
+290 FQA
-304 ENVKVGNDPASE
+304 
-316 ESKDL
+316 
-321 RKAIMTVI
+321 TVI
-329 AAYRDEGINSYYG
+329 GFDG
-342 DTATIINY
+342 TL
-350 PMSNTSWAAPSVT
+350 APSDWLKKYVT
-363 DDGYKIAYSTD
+363 DDAKNFMHYSNTEYDDVFNTAYTTVDDDVKVENYKKAQMILAEDAAAVYIEDPANLVAVSKKFGGYTFYPTAA
-374 VDGNEIYTSDMS
+374 EDMS
-386 GDTKYAAALQAALGY
+386 LLYQ
-401 FEAAGYT
+401 
-408 VENGQVTA
+408 VEQ
-416 APAGAKMEYTVNIGA
+416 
-431 SGNGDHPSF
+431 
-440 QVLTNAAAA
+440 
-449 LKTIGFTLTVN
+449 
-460 DLANASDLYSSYQ
+460 
-473 SGVAEGWVAA
+473 
-483 WQSTNDPDTYQLY
+483 
-496 DSNGSTNYY
+496 
-505 KINDSD
+505 
-511 LDELIEAA
+511 
-519 RQTTDQDARK
+519 
-529 AMYKEAMEIIL
+529 
-540 DWGVELPVYQR
+540 
-551 SEATIFS
+551 
-558 SERVDTT
+558 
-565 TIPNDMTPYWTY
+565 
-577 QSEINKIALK
+577 

>member
-95 SDGGFIPAVASDYTI
+95 SDGGFIPAVASDYII

-123 GVTFHDGTPVTIE
+123 GITFHDGTPVTIE
-136 DVKYSIDRYAEIQG
+136 DVKYSSDRYAEIQG

-184 MTIAIIPKSN
+184 MTIAIIPQSN

-255 TIDISDPS
+255 TIDILKYLTSAQAETLGDDYNIVQGSMNLVHAMYLNSAYEPLSKTEVRQALCYAVDRDAINNFIFGGKSHIIGSHMIPAMSKYYEPEAETVYSYDPEKAKELLADAGYADGFDLEITVPSS
-263 YSLEAANQIATING
+263 YSQHVDSAQIIADELSQVGINVTLNQVEWSTWLQDVYKG
-277 GNSDLDGS
+277 GN
-285 VITTR
+285 
-290 LKDFRGYGYIALSA
+290 FQA
-304 ENVKVGNDPASE
+304 
-316 ESKDL
+316 
-321 RKAIMTVI
+321 TVI
-329 AAYRDEGINSYYG
+329 GFDG
-342 DTATIINY
+342 TL
-350 PMSNTSWAAPSVT
+350 APSDWLKKYVT
-363 DDGYKIAYSTD
+363 DDAKNFMHYSNTEYDDVFNTAYTTVDDDVKVENYKKAQMILAEDAAAVYIEDPANLVAVSKKFGGYTFYPTAA
-374 VDGNEIYTSDMS
+374 EDMS
-386 GDTKYAAALQAALGY
+386 LLYQ
-401 FEAAGYT
+401 
-408 VENGQVTA
+408 VEQ
-416 APAGAKMEYTVNIGA
+416 
-431 SGNGDHPSF
+431 
-440 QVLTNAAAA
+440 
-449 LKTIGFTLTVN
+449 
-460 DLANASDLYSSYQ
+460 
-473 SGVAEGWVAA
+473 
-483 WQSTNDPDTYQLY
+483 
-496 DSNGSTNYY
+496 
-505 KINDSD
+505 
-511 LDELIEAA
+511 
-519 RQTTDQDARK
+519 
-529 AMYKEAMEIIL
+529 
-540 DWGVELPVYQR
+540 
-551 SEATIFS
+551 
-558 SERVDTT
+558 
-565 TIPNDMTPYWTY
+565 
-577 QSEINKIALK
+577 

>member
-95 SDGGFIPAVASDYTI
+95 SDGGFIPAVASDYII

-123 GVTFHDGTPVTIE
+123 GITFHDGTPVTIE

-184 MTIAIIPKSN
+184 MTIAIIPQSN

-255 TIDISDPS
+255 TIDILKYLTSAQAETLGDDYNIVQGSMNLVHAMYLNSAYEPLSKTEVRQALCYAVDRDAINNFIFGGKSHIIGSHMIPAMSKYYEPEAETVYSYDPEKAKELLADAGYADGFDLEITVPSS
-263 YSLEAANQIATING
+263 YSQHVDSAQIIADELSQVGINVTLNQVEWSTWLQDVYKG
-277 GNSDLDGS
+277 GNFQATVIGFDGTLAPSD
-285 VITTR
+285 R
-290 LKDFRGYGYIALSA
+290 LKQY
-304 ENVKVGNDPASE
+304 
-316 ESKDL
+316 
-321 RKAIMTVI
+321 
-329 AAYRDEGINSYYG
+329 
-342 DTATIINY
+342 
-350 PMSNTSWAAPSVT
+350 VT
-363 DDGYKIAYSTD
+363 DDAKNFMHYSNTEYDDVFNTAYTTVDDDVKVENYKKAQMILAEDAAAVYIEDPANLVAVSKKFGGYTFYPTAA
-374 VDGNEIYTSDMS
+374 EDMS
-386 GDTKYAAALQAALGY
+386 LLYQ
-401 FEAAGYT
+401 
-408 VENGQVTA
+408 VEQ
-416 APAGAKMEYTVNIGA
+416 
-431 SGNGDHPSF
+431 
-440 QVLTNAAAA
+440 
-449 LKTIGFTLTVN
+449 
-460 DLANASDLYSSYQ
+460 
-473 SGVAEGWVAA
+473 
-483 WQSTNDPDTYQLY
+483 
-496 DSNGSTNYY
+496 
-505 KINDSD
+505 
-511 LDELIEAA
+511 
-519 RQTTDQDARK
+519 
-529 AMYKEAMEIIL
+529 
-540 DWGVELPVYQR
+540 
-551 SEATIFS
+551 
-558 SERVDTT
+558 
-565 TIPNDMTPYWTY
+565 
-577 QSEINKIALK
+577 

>member
-95 SDGGFIPAVASDYTI
+95 SDGGFIPAVASDYII

-123 GVTFHDGTPVTIE
+123 GITFHDGTPVTIE

-184 MTIAIIPKSN
+184 MTIAIIPQSN

-255 TIDISDPS
+255 TIDILKYLTAAQAETLGDEDYNIVQGSMNLVHAMYLNSAYEPLSKPEVRQALCYAVDRDAINNFIFGGKSHIIGSHMIPAMSKYYEPEAETVYSYDPEKAKELLADAGYADGFDLEITVPSS
-263 YSLEAANQIATING
+263 YSQHVDSAQIIADELSQVGINVTLNQVEWSTWLQDVYKG
-277 GNSDLDGS
+277 GN
-285 VITTR
+285 
-290 LKDFRGYGYIALSA
+290 FQA
-304 ENVKVGNDPASE
+304 
-316 ESKDL
+316 
-321 RKAIMTVI
+321 TVI
-329 AAYRDEGINSYYG
+329 GFDG
-342 DTATIINY
+342 TL
-350 PMSNTSWAAPSVT
+350 APSDWLKKYVT
-363 DDGYKIAYSTD
+363 DDAKNFMHYSNTEYDDVFNTAYTTVDDDVKVENYKKAQMILAEDAAAVYIEDPANLVAVSKKFGGYTFYPTAA
-374 VDGNEIYTSDMS
+374 EDMS
-386 GDTKYAAALQAALGY
+386 LLYQ
-401 FEAAGYT
+401 
-408 VENGQVTA
+408 VEQ
-416 APAGAKMEYTVNIGA
+416 
-431 SGNGDHPSF
+431 
-440 QVLTNAAAA
+440 
-449 LKTIGFTLTVN
+449 
-460 DLANASDLYSSYQ
+460 
-473 SGVAEGWVAA
+473 
-483 WQSTNDPDTYQLY
+483 
-496 DSNGSTNYY
+496 
-505 KINDSD
+505 
-511 LDELIEAA
+511 
-519 RQTTDQDARK
+519 
-529 AMYKEAMEIIL
+529 
-540 DWGVELPVYQR
+540 
-551 SEATIFS
+551 
-558 SERVDTT
+558 
-565 TIPNDMTPYWTY
+565 
-577 QSEINKIALK
+577 

>member
-56 GSVVYGMTQD
+56 GSVVFGMTQD
-66 LASLDPHVDTDAGT
+66 LASLDPHPETDAGT

-95 SDGGFIPAVASDYTI
+95 SDGGFIPAVASDYII

-123 GVTFHDGTPVTIE
+123 GITFHDGTPVTIE

-184 MTIAIIPKSN
+184 MTIAIIPQSN

-255 TIDISDPS
+255 TIDILKYLTAAQAETLGDDYNIVQGSMNLVHAMYLNSAYEPLSKTEVRQALCYAVDRDAINNFIFGGKSHIIGSHMIPAMSKYYEPEAETVYSYDPEKAKELLADAGYADGFDLEITVPSS
-263 YSLEAANQIATING
+263 YSQHVDSAQIIADELSQVGINVTLNQVEWSTWLQDVYKG
-277 GNSDLDGS
+277 GN
-285 VITTR
+285 
-290 LKDFRGYGYIALSA
+290 FQA
-304 ENVKVGNDPASE
+304 
-316 ESKDL
+316 
-321 RKAIMTVI
+321 TVI
-329 AAYRDEGINSYYG
+329 GFDG
-342 DTATIINY
+342 TL
-350 PMSNTSWAAPSVT
+350 APSDWLKKYVT
-363 DDGYKIAYSTD
+363 DDAKNFMHYSNTEYDDVFNTAYTTVDDDVKVENYKKAQMILAEDAAAVYIEDPANLVAVSKKFGGYTFYPTAA
-374 VDGNEIYTSDMS
+374 EDMS
-386 GDTKYAAALQAALGY
+386 LLYQ
-401 FEAAGYT
+401 
-408 VENGQVTA
+408 VEQ
-416 APAGAKMEYTVNIGA
+416 
-431 SGNGDHPSF
+431 
-440 QVLTNAAAA
+440 
-449 LKTIGFTLTVN
+449 
-460 DLANASDLYSSYQ
+460 
-473 SGVAEGWVAA
+473 
-483 WQSTNDPDTYQLY
+483 
-496 DSNGSTNYY
+496 
-505 KINDSD
+505 
-511 LDELIEAA
+511 
-519 RQTTDQDARK
+519 
-529 AMYKEAMEIIL
+529 
-540 DWGVELPVYQR
+540 
-551 SEATIFS
+551 
-558 SERVDTT
+558 
-565 TIPNDMTPYWTY
+565 
-577 QSEINKIALK
+577 